1 MIVILSFILSEQ
13 DAYSQETS
21 IFDLLIL
28 ERTGDLNND
37 SFADLILVKQDTLS
51 EFKPFLLEIFFGT
64 RSGEK
69 KLILQ
74 TEKAIIPEFPDGKS
88 TLLNGEGFLDILIQS
103 KKLIIS
109 YELLRGHKEYFYK
122 FEKNKFKL
130 IEYNF
135 VESDGRG
142 KIYYENIDF
151 NELLRRTKVFSYQE
165 DKIITSNEFK
175 LILDQPQYLEDLNM
189 VPERHN

>member
-135 VESDGRG
+135 VESD
-142 KIYYENIDF
+142 
-151 NELLRRTKVFSYQE
+151 
-165 DKIITSNEFK
+165 
-175 LILDQPQYLEDLNM
+175 
-189 VPERHN
+189 